1 MSLPSFYGSPEPE
14 EELDIFGIAPPD
26 ELPTS
31 PDETIAVEEDAHLAS
46 TDYDDR
52 QAQADEDA
60 EVNRQENSGQSAD
73 ELIGLIRKLSVDDLD
88 ALTRLAQEM
97 LDSQD
102 DSE

>member
-1 MSLPSFYGSPEPE
+1 MSLPSFYGSPKPE

-60 EVNRQENSGQSAD
+60 EANRQENFGQLTG
-73 ELIGLIRKLSVDDLD
+73 ELMGLIPELSIDDLGV
-88 ALTRLAQEM
+88 LMRLVREM
-97 LDSQD
+97 LGNQN